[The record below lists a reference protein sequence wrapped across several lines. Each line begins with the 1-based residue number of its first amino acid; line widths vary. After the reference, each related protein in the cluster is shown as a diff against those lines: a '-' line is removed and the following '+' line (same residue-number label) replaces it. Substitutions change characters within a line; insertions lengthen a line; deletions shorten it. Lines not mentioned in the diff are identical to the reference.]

1 MKREFSFVVLLL
13 VTIAFP
19 LGPGACRSGVQL
31 DEIASPR
38 TVDEGRVLQFTVSA
52 SGQNVTLTAQNLP
65 ENATFT
71 DNGDGTG
78 VFRFEPDHTQAYG
91 SPYTVRF
98 IATDGKDTDTQ
109 SVVILVNDDP
119 SLDFFALSGTIVT
132 PDTVIYGG
140 EILFGAEGILCVG
153 NDCST
158 HSHYAE
164 ATKIDTDGFI
174 FPGLIDAH
182 NHVGYNFLEFCDLGR
197 TYDNRYQWQND
208 PTYDE
213 CVAPY
218 RENKSELICEM
229 TKYGEIKA
237 LIAGTTSIQGSAS
250 GDCTETLIRNIEHRE
265 ANGFSDDVIQTRV
278 TSIASMSASTARS
291 IANNIEEGTTKAF
304 VAHVSEGRDTSSLD
318 EYFILRDDKDLLLDA
333 TAIIHGVPYG
343 LAQFA
348 EMARI
353 GVSLIWSP
361 RSNLVLYGQTAD
373 IRTAFN
379 QHVNIALAPDWS
391 PSGSRNILDELKC
404 ADDLNGSEFSGIL
417 GDEDLV
423 DMVTKN
429 AAESLGM
436 PERIG
441 RLAVGYEADITVIA
455 GSGSPYAALVGAEV
469 EDVRLVFL
477 AGRPLYGDDAI
488 MRGALRFTD
497 PQDWCEPLDVCG
509 VEKRIC
515 VKSSATSS
523 DKFNQTLGDIESI
536 LETMYNDYGK
546 SIDPLFTCSAPPVCR
561 SL

>member
-1 MKREFSFVVLLL
+1 MKKGSLFVLLL
-13 VTIAFP
+13 IFLV
-19 LGPGACRSGVQL
+19 GPGACRSGVEL
-31 DEIASPR
+31 EEIASPR
-38 TVDEGRVLQFTVSA
+38 SVDEGRVLQFTISA
-52 SGQNVTLTAQNLP
+52 SGQNVTLSAQNLP

-78 VFRFEPDHTQAYG
+78 LFHFTPDHTQAYG

-98 IATDGKDTDTQ
+98 IATDGSNSDSQ
-109 SVVILVNDDP
+109 SVVIIVNDEP
-119 SLDFFALSGTIVT
+119 ALDFFALRGTIVT
-132 PDTVIYGG
+132 PDEVIYGG
-140 EILFGAEGILCVG
+140 EILFGVEGILCVAES
-153 NDCST
+153 CAS
-158 HSHYAE
+158 HSRYSE
-164 ATKIDTDGFI
+164 ATRIETGGII

-208 PTYDE
+208 PTYDT
-213 CVAPY
+213 CVEPY

-237 LIAGTTSIQGSAS
+237 LIAGTTSIQGSAR
-250 GDCTETLIRNIEHRE
+250 GDCTETLIRNIEHRD

-278 TSIASMSASTARS
+278 TSIESMSASTARS

-304 VAHVSEGRDTSSLD
+304 VLHLSEGRDTSSLD
-318 EYFILRDDKDLLLDA
+318 EYYILRDDKDLLLDA

-343 LAQFA
+343 LSQFS

-353 GVSLIWSP
+353 GASLIWSP
-361 RSNLVLYGQTAD
+361 RSNLVLYGETAN

-379 QHVNIALAPDWS
+379 QGVNIALAPDWS
-391 PSGSRNILDELKC
+391 PSGNRNLLDELKC
-404 ADDLNGSEFSGIL
+404 ADDLNENEFSSVL

-423 DMVTKN
+423 DMITKN

-441 RLAVGYEADITVIA
+441 RLAVGYEADVTVIA
-455 GSGSPYAALVGAEV
+455 GSGSPYAALVNAEV

-497 PQDWCEPLDVCG
+497 PNDWCEPLDVCG
-509 VEKRIC
+509 ADKRIC
-515 VKSSATSS
+515 VKSSATST
-523 DKFNQTLGDIESI
+523 DKFNETLSDIESI
-536 LETMYNDYGK
+536 LEEMYNGYGK
-546 SIDPLFTCSAPPVCR
+546 SIDPLFTCNAPPVCQ